1 MANTLY
7 ALEGSDLS
15 PEVKKGILNMLK
27 GAAAVKKEAGK
38 YLFSPMGANVAKPG
52 SAAEEF
58 EGLVKKEM
66 EVIRKSSSAPK
77 DQKILWAQAVT
88 AISKSHPD
96 LARKVMNEEK
106 GESVMAAMGV
116 S

>member
-1 MANTLY
+1 M
-7 ALEGSDLS
+7 
-15 PEVKKGILNMLK
+15 
-27 GAAAVKKEAGK
+27 
-38 YLFSPMGANVAKPG
+38 AKPG